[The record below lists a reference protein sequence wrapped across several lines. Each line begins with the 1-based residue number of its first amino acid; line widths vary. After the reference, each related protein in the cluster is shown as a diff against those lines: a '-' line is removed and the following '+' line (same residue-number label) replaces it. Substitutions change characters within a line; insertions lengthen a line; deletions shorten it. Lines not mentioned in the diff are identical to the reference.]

1 MTELPSFD
9 DLRIGIATDFAQ
21 TMIVVDDQASQADRS
36 KNDKPVQRLQTPNR
50 VTRSKGGEVA
60 PANGEPKVGSVEAHS
75 LDAKALIDRA
85 MDLGLICSVLR
96 PEREEN
102 FTKRVVNAAR
112 HTDIVCLDWE
122 IYNDGGNAA
131 SSIVSEIIKGDVK
144 SNGRLRLIAIYTG
157 DTTNNKIFHKIWNM
171 IPKDTKKVN
180 GFRKT
185 PLTIESDVG
194 TKIVCLFKAHG
205 VKLRAPRNV
214 NQIEE
219 SELPDRLRREFSSL
233 SGGLLSTVA
242 LGTIASIRDATHHVL
257 AKFTAEMDGPYFH
270 HRASIM
276 TPEDAEEYAIE
287 VVLSELKS
295 AIDKQGVATRTAGSK
310 AIQTRLDAIANGSDT
325 LTFCYMDNNKEEKSE
340 VPLGCVKRMIIN
352 GFSNEYRNG
361 GGLKVKGLKRNKFE
375 QNFSSLFAPDLSSA
389 KNRMKQFAALTEVRA
404 SPLSGLYKTG
414 DRKPELGLGS
424 IVERQSGQQKTYLL
438 CLQAVCDSVRLADP
452 TDFVFVPLDVRD
464 MKPEHV
470 VPITFDQQ
478 KDGLL
483 GLCVDS
489 KAYTRAE
496 SLKFVPSES
505 SKKVVARRSKDGSG
519 WFYKTSSGE
528 TFRWIAD
535 LKRRRALRIA
545 QRQGQSMGR
554 LGFDEFEP
562 FRKNGE

>member
-1 MTELPSFD
+1 MTEFPSFD
-9 DLRIGIATDFAQ
+9 DLRIDIATDFAQ

-36 KNDKPVQRLQTPNR
+36 KNDKPVQRLQSPNR
-50 VTRSKGGEVA
+50 ITRSKGGEVA
-60 PANGEPKVGSVEAHS
+60 PANGELKVGSVEAHS

-85 MDLGLICSVLR
+85 MDLGLICSVLS
-96 PEREEN
+96 PEKEEN
-102 FTKRVVNAAR
+102 FTRRVVNAAR

-122 IYNDGGNAA
+122 IYNDGGDAA
-131 SSIVSEIIKGDVK
+131 SSIVSEIIKGDAR

-157 DTTNNKIFHKIWNM
+157 DTTNNKILEKIWNM
-171 IPKDTKKVN
+171 ISKSTRTVN

-185 PLTIESDVG
+185 SLTIENDVG

-219 SELPDRLRREFSSL
+219 SELPDRLLREFSSL
-233 SGGLLSTVA
+233 SSGLLSTVA
-242 LGTIASIRDATHHVL
+242 LGIIASIRDATHHVL

-270 HRASIM
+270 HRASIS

-310 AIQTRLDAIANGSDT
+310 AIKTRLDAIANGRDT
-325 LTFCYMDNNKEEKSE
+325 LTFCYMNNNNNKEEKFD
-340 VPLGCVKRMIIN
+340 VPLDCVKSMIIDGVNHAYKSGN
-352 GFSNEYRNG
+352 GPLG
-361 GGLKVKGLKRNKFE
+361 IKPKKFE
-375 QNFSSLFAPDLSSA
+375 QNFTNLFAPNLGSA
-389 KNRMKQFAALTEVRA
+389 EERMMQFAALTEIRA

-414 DRKPELGLGS
+414 DWNPDLGLGT
-424 IVERQSGQQKTYLL
+424 IVERQSGQQKVYLL
-438 CLQAVCDSVRLADP
+438 CLQAACDSVRLVQA
-452 TDFVFVPLDVRD
+452 TDFVFIPLDVRD
-464 MKPEHV
+464 KNPEHV
-470 VPITFDQQ
+470 VPITSGEQ

-483 GLCVDS
+483 GLGVDR

-496 SLKFVPSES
+496 SFKFVPNES
-505 SKKVVARRSKDGSG
+505 SKKVVARRNEHRSG
-519 WFYKTSSGE
+519 WFYEDSAGE
-528 TFRWIAD
+528 VFRWIAD

-545 QRQGQSMGR
+545 QLQGQNMGR